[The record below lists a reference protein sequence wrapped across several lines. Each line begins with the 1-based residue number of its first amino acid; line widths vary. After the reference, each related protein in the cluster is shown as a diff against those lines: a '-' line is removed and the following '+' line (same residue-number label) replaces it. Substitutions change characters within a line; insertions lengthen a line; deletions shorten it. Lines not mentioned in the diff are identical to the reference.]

1 MIPNF
6 GRHAALTIS
15 FLLISLGAA
24 HTAAAQGYVQTNLV
38 TDNQSV
44 TPAAITDPNLVNPWG
59 IAISPN
65 GGAFWISNNGTGTS
79 TLYTGDVGGSAF
91 AKAGLT
97 VTLPG
102 AGGASGSPTGQIFN
116 PTKDFNVTVNG
127 KTGPAL
133 FITAAE
139 DGTLTGWNPSTGTS
153 AALTATTT
161 NAVYKGLA
169 IGSSGTN
176 NYLYAANFR
185 TGAIDVFDKNYALT
199 TLGGTFTD
207 PNAPAGYAP
216 FNVQNLNN
224 KLYVTYAKQDAAK
237 HDDVSGTGN
246 GFVDVFDTSGN
257 MLQRLA
263 TGSGAGGT
271 LDALDSP
278 WGVAQ
283 APTGFGAF
291 SGDLLVGNFGS
302 GRIDALDPTTGAF
315 LGQLATPSSSP
326 LTIDGL
332 WGLSF
337 GNGKS
342 AGDNSTL
349 YFTAGPD
356 GESHGLFGSLK
367 ANPVPEASE
376 FTTWTLVVLAL
387 AVFIR
392 RRRKA

>member
-1 MIPNF
+1 MMTRKHL
-6 GRHAALTIS
+6 GRPAALTLS
-15 FLLISLGAA
+15 SLLLTLGAA

-38 TDNQSV
+38 TDNQAV

-59 IAISPN
+59 IAV
-65 GGAFWISNNGTGTS
+65 GGAFWISDNGTGKS
-79 TLYTGDVGGSAF
+79 SLYAGDVNGNPL
-91 AKAGLT
+91 AKIGLVVT
-97 VTLPG
+97 VPG
-102 AGGASGSPTGQIFN
+102 AGGTQGSPTGQIYN
-116 PTKDFNVTVNG
+116 PTTDFTVTANG

-169 IGSSGTN
+169 IGSSGAN
-176 NYLYAANFR
+176 NYLYAANFH
-185 TGAIDVFDKNYALT
+185 TGAINVFDKNYAPT
-199 TLGGTFTD
+199 TLSGTFTD
-207 PNAPAGYAP
+207 PTAPAGFAP
-216 FNVQNLNN
+216 FNIQNLNN

-237 HDDVSGTGN
+237 HDDIGGTGN

-271 LDALDSP
+271 VDALNSP
-278 WGVAQ
+278 WGIAQ

-302 GRIDALDPTTGAF
+302 GRIDALDPTSGAF
-315 LGQLATPSSSP
+315 LGQLSSPSSSP
-326 LTIDGL
+326 LTIGGL

-342 AGDNSTL
+342 AGDSSTL
-349 YFTAGPD
+349 YFTAGAN
-356 GESHGLFGSLK
+356 GEKDGLFGSLK

-376 FTTWTLVVLAL
+376 FTSWTLVVLAL
-387 AVFIR
+387 AVVIR